1 MDTTVMDTM
10 VLERSTAGAMVPGS
24 VPGVGRLRRRLP
36 AFVVDWTL
44 VLLAGLVAA
53 LPGGV
58 VADGAP
64 AGSVAYVL
72 GSVASWLGFVAA
84 VPGYW
89 LASWRWLDGRS
100 VAQWLLGLRVLRT
113 SGGRPSAARLLGR
126 ELGLKLVAQAV
137 SGGLWLSVGALV
149 ALSDTRRRGLHDR
162 VVDTV
167 VVREAGGVQ
176 RRGPVAPSATNDQ
189 MIQAEAAVGDGHAG
203 A

>member
-1 MDTTVMDTM
+1 MLTMQERPAAAGEMTT
-10 VLERSTAGAMVPGS
+10 EPEF
-24 VPGVGRLRRRLP
+24 GRLRRRVP

-44 VLLAGLVAA
+44 VLMAGLVAA

-64 AGSVAYVL
+64 AGSVVYVL

-100 VAQWLLGLRVLRT
+100 VGQWLMGLRVLRT
-113 SGGRPSAARLLGR
+113 SGGRVSAARMLGR

-149 ALSDTRRRGLHDR
+149 ALSDTRRRALHDR